1 MYAKKVLVV
10 AGEASGDMHAAAL
23 VKALRSLNPDMRFYG
38 VGGQKLREN
47 GVEIIADAADMA
59 VVGMTEVFLKLPFI
73 LKVMK
78 KLKDS
83 FIKEKPDL
91 ALLVD
96 YPDFNLVLAKAAH
109 RLGIKV
115 FYYIS
120 PQVWAWRNGRI
131 RKIKQYVDKMAVI
144 LPFEVPL
151 YQSRGVDVS
160 FVGHPLLDI
169 ASDRTEKEVARKRL
183 GLRAG
188 VMTVGI
194 LPGSRD
200 SEVLRLLPLCM
211 KAAETLNRKCEIQY
225 VLPLANTLSR
235 TFVEGII
242 KDYPVQISVISDRI
256 YDALRASDLAIA
268 ASGTAT
274 LEAAL
279 METPMIIIY
288 KVSWLS
294 YLIGRIFIRVRNI
307 GLVNII
313 AGKTIVPELIQG
325 KANPQRLAELA
336 HDLLF
341 NQAQRKSMEGELGKI
356 REKLGSSGAAERAA
370 RLVYDML

>member
-1 MYAKKVLVV
+1 MLKNKKILVV

-23 VKALRSLNPDMRFYG
+23 VKALRGLNPDTRFYG
-38 VGGQKLREN
+38 GGGQKLREN

-73 LKVMK
+73 LKVLK

-109 RLGIKV
+109 KLGIKV

-120 PQVWAWRNGRI
+120 PQVWAWRKGRI
-131 RKIKQYVDKMAVI
+131 RKIKRYVDKMAVI

-151 YQSRGVDVS
+151 YQRRGVDVS

-188 VMTVGI
+188 M
-194 LPGSRD
+194 
-200 SEVLRLLPLCM
+200 M
-211 KAAETLNRKCEIQY
+211 
-225 VLPLANTLSR
+225 
-235 TFVEGII
+235 
-242 KDYPVQISVISDRI
+242 
-256 YDALRASDLAIA
+256 
-268 ASGTAT
+268 
-274 LEAAL
+274 
-279 METPMIIIY
+279 
-288 KVSWLS
+288 
-294 YLIGRIFIRVRNI
+294 
-307 GLVNII
+307 
-313 AGKTIVPELIQG
+313 
-325 KANPQRLAELA
+325 
-336 HDLLF
+336 
-341 NQAQRKSMEGELGKI
+341 
-356 REKLGSSGAAERAA
+356 
-370 RLVYDML
+370 